1 MVFRVPAFIE
11 RKLACFGSSESLL
24 IRHVLLFIGVF
35 GVDDDDL
42 GLHVYSEILRS
53 LGHGATSTHAGIS
66 AKFGARWPSPIFL
79 ASGRHIHSVSKYM
92 LQTPSGEHIVL
103 YGAYLLPFFDHSIFF
118 WPSP

>member
-42 GLHVYSEILRS
+42 GLHFYSEILRS
-53 LGHGATSTHAGIS
+53 LGQPWRHQYPCRNQREIWGKVALADF
-66 AKFGARWPSPIFL
+66 FGVW
-79 ASGRHIHSVSKYM
+79 
-92 LQTPSGEHIVL
+92 E
-103 YGAYLLPFFDHSIFF
+103 AYSLCFKIYAPKTLRRAYTF
-118 WPSP
+118 

>member
-24 IRHVLLFIGVF
+24 IRHVLLYIGVF

-42 GLHVYSEILRS
+42 ELHVYSEILRS
-53 LGHGATSTHAGIS
+53 LDQPWANSTCAGIS

-79 ASGRHIHSVSKYM
+79 GSGRHI
-92 LQTPSGEHIVL
+92 LGTGP
-103 YGAYLLPFFDHSIFF
+103 IFA
-118 WPSP
+118 